1 MQIVNE
7 NIPSVKVVK
16 FILGTDCVV
25 SADMAGYL
33 NFWAMNPHPHKG
45 KRLAFVINQ
54 NNTEKIDRG
63 HGPELNLLNFAI
75 RGIDYDPEN
84 QMLYTG
90 DESGY
95 MQKWDISVLLEKME
109 TSTKNNQNDKSM
121 FITDPNQKADDVRLV
136 HSWQAHKNQINCIT
150 WVPELK
156 LVTSCSY
163 DCNVFMWNSKGEKIG
178 SLVLGNKATA
188 PDQVPDAETARY
200 RRGWKIEIDK
210 VTHYK

>member
-1 MQIVNE
+1 MVPNTSPNSNVEQGIIATADDHGYIYIYNHSSHRPENTLQIVND
-7 NIPSVKVVK
+7 NIPSVKIVK
-16 FILGTDCVV
+16 FILNTDCVV

-54 NNTEKIDRG
+54 NNQEKIDRG

-84 QMLYTG
+84 HMLYTR

-109 TSTKNNQNDKSM
+109 ATMKTYQTDKTSM
-121 FITDPNQKADDVRLV
+121 FITNPNPKGDAITFDNSDVRLV

-150 WVPELK
+150 WVP
-156 LVTSCSY
+156 
-163 DCNVFMWNSKGEKIG
+163 
-178 SLVLGNKATA
+178 
-188 PDQVPDAETARY
+188 
-200 RRGWKIEIDK
+200 
-210 VTHYK
+210 